1 MGACSSARGERR
13 DSLHARGESARKRD
27 AIAFGA
33 LARQADVSS
42 RAAHAAVRT
51 SRASRVRLLI
61 LTLVTLATMLNYL
74 DRSVMS
80 VAKPSMTAELHIS
93 AATMGFIFSAFS
105 WTYAFAQIPGGA
117 LLDRLGVRLTYA
129 GSLVL
134 WSLATFAHGLMSSV
148 AGLFSM
154 RLVLGLAEAPC
165 YPSNSRILNNWFPQT
180 ERARA
185 TGVYSVG
192 QYVGVGFMLPVLV
205 WIVATWGWRSLF
217 YIVGS
222 IGVLYGLIFWT
233 QYRDPNE
240 SGRVNRQEL
249 DVIIKGG
256 GLTAPVAKVP
266 FTFRNIGRLLSKR
279 QILGA
284 SIGQFCGNSTLVFFL
299 TWFPSYLAEERHM
312 DWIKSGFAASLPY
325 IAASIGVLFG
335 GFASDRIIR
344 ATGSATLG
352 RKLPIVAGLLMCS
365 TMIAANYISDNT
377 IVIAI
382 MSVAFFG
389 QGMVNLGWTLISD
402 VAPRSMIG
410 LTGGV
415 FNLCANLAGIITPIV
430 VGLVVQRTGS
440 FYGALAYIG
449 VLGLVGAAA
458 YIFIVGD
465 VRRVELEEI

>member
-1 MGACSSARGERR
+1 M
-13 DSLHARGESARKRD
+13 
-27 AIAFGA
+27 
-33 LARQADVSS
+33 
-42 RAAHAAVRT
+42 RAADSRRT
-51 SRASRVRLLI
+51 GATRTRLLI

-80 VAKPSMTAELHIS
+80 VAKPSMAAELQIS
-93 AATMGFIFSAFS
+93 AATMGFIVSAFS

-117 LLDRLGVRLTYA
+117 VLDRLGVRLTYA

-134 WSLATFAHGLMSSV
+134 WSVATFAHGLMSSV

-154 RLVLGLAEAPC
+154 RLALGLAEAPC

-205 WIVATWGWRSLF
+205 WIVASWGWRSLF
-217 YIVGS
+217 FIVGG
-222 IGVLYGLIFWT
+222 IGVLYGLVFWT

-240 SGRVNRQEL
+240 SSRVNQQEL
-249 DVIIKGG
+249 DLIAEGG
-256 GLTAPVAKVP
+256 GLTAPVARVP
-266 FTFRNIGRLLSKR
+266 FTLRNIGRLLSKR

-325 IAASIGVLFG
+325 IAASVGVLFG
-335 GFASDRIIR
+335 GFVSDRIIR
-344 ATGSATLG
+344 ATGSATMG

-377 IVIAI
+377 VVIAI

-430 VGLVVQRTGS
+430 VGLVVQNTGS

-449 VLGLVGAAA
+449 ALGLIGAAA

-465 VRRVELEEI
+465 VHRVELDAA